1 MILLVLPVN
10 NRKNF
15 IVVFIPTPLR
25 QGILLLALGLPAR
38 PLLAQS
44 KRPASAPLPAEL
56 RHAAYHW
63 DEKRHQRL
71 PLSKEEENLPAVVLK
86 DFTALEYYFDPARK
100 DIFLYATEHR
110 IVRVNNTDGIEQY
123 NKLAVPVAPG
133 GGAVAI
139 RARTISPRGEV
150 VEVQPESMK
159 ELKNEGNNGGYRLF
173 ALDGV
178 EVGSEVEY
186 YYTRER
192 PGTHFGREVLQGGTA
207 EHDVTFELISPKA
220 LTFDTKVY
228 NLPGAKLAK
237 DTLTEGK
244 QIQRLHLADL
254 PGLRK
259 EAFAEVSAHRARVE
273 YKLAYVANKGD
284 ARQFTWADASQYLYN
299 MVYKIDKDDAKAI
312 ATVLKA
318 ANVPA
323 GAPLPERIAAA
334 EQYVKLNFNL
344 DPAAS
349 SSLPRVVATRNA
361 PETGFTRLLVGMYR
375 ALGIDVELV
384 VTTDRTDEPFD
395 GSFDTWSYLDNFAL
409 YFPATKQ
416 YLAPGRPDC
425 RLGVIPAEW
434 TSNQAL
440 LVKTVKLGST
450 ETAVGAVRDLPTL
463 PASAS
468 SHDIDVQVKFNSD
481 LDKATVQLKQVFGG
495 YQGLGLQAVYA
506 RIPLDKQ
513 PEIIRELQKGVVPDA
528 VLGKSEVRNG
538 ERGLNSLT
546 RPFTVESTLESSSL
560 LDKAGPRYLFKIGS
574 LIGPQTELY
583 QEQARQYDVENDFN
597 RQYVRRLVVDLPAG
611 YSARNLQD
619 LNLDVKTGP
628 TATAPA
634 YYFRSSY
641 EQQGQQLVVNIKE
654 GYEQVYWPKKD
665 FEAFRNVVNAAANFN
680 KVVLV
685 LEKK

>member
-1 MILLVLPVN
+1 MY
-10 NRKNF
+10 F
-15 IVVFIPTPLR
+15 PTPLR
-25 QGILLLALGLPAR
+25 QGLLLLALGLPAHS
-38 PLLAQS
+38 LLAQS
-44 KRPASAPLPAEL
+44 KRAAGAPIPDEL

-71 PLSKEEENLPAVVLK
+71 PISKEEEGLPAVVLK
-86 DFTALEYYFDPARK
+86 DFTALEYYFDPVRK

-110 IVRVNNTDGIEQY
+110 IVRVNSTDGIEQY
-123 NKLAVPVAPG
+123 NKLAVPLGPG

-159 ELKNEGNNGGYRLF
+159 ELKGENKGGYRLF

-192 PGTHFGREVLQGGTA
+192 PGTHFGREILQGGTA
-207 EHDVTFELISPKA
+207 EHDVTFELISPQA
-220 LTFDTKVY
+220 LTFDTRVY
-228 NLPGAKLAK
+228 NLTGVKLEK
-237 DTLTEGK
+237 DTLTAGK
-244 QIQRLHLADL
+244 QVQRLHLTDL
-254 PGLRK
+254 PALRK
-259 EAFAEVSAHRARVE
+259 EAFAQAGAHRARVE
-273 YKLAYVANKGD
+273 YKLAYVANKGE
-284 ARQFTWADASQYLYN
+284 ARQFTWADASQFLYN
-299 MVYKIDKDDAKAI
+299 MVYKTDKDDAKAI

-349 SSLPRVVATRNA
+349 GSLPRVVATRNA
-361 PETGFTRLLVGMYR
+361 PEVGFTRLLVGMYR
-375 ALGIDVELV
+375 ALGIDVELA

-395 GSFDTWSYLDNFAL
+395 GSFDSWSYLDNFAL

-425 RLGVIPAEW
+425 RLGLVPAEW
-434 TSNQAL
+434 TANQAL

-450 ETAVGAVRDLPTL
+450 ETAVGAVRDLPAL

-468 SHDIDVQVKFNSD
+468 THDMDVQVSFAPD

-495 YQGLGLQAVYA
+495 YQGLGLQNVYA
-506 RIPLDKQ
+506 RVPADKQ
-513 PEIIRELQKGVVPDA
+513 PELVRELQKSVVPDA
-528 VLGKSEVRNG
+528 VVGKSEVRNG

-546 RPFTVESTLESSSL
+546 KPFTVESTLESTSL

-583 QEQARQYDVENDFN
+583 QEQARQFDVENDFN
-597 RQYVRRLVVDLPAG
+597 RQYVRRLVIELPAG
-611 YSARNLQD
+611 YAARNLTD

-628 TATAPA
+628 TAAAPA

-641 EQQGQQLVVNIKE
+641 EQQGQQLVVNIRE